1 MNLFSRESDS
11 VVRSVASIRAMRLDN
26 ITVDGLIVPAGWLA
40 ENGIAVSV
48 KREPSAFKP
57 DGSIARAGEC
67 WQNVVTF
74 SSAAIH
80 ESNIFYLPGYSRN
93 NWTQGGVDAH
103 MVYILDKH
111 ERGMEMIRDRESA
124 AAAAESAAAQR
135 AAQYRQRVARFFEL
149 HGKPAREYRANQLV
163 ATKDGLIWKV
173 TKGVGGIL
181 LIAHGEPDILRPVAA
196 DEILVPA
203 SPKHQRE
210 FHALAR
216 GVIY

>member
-48 KREPSAFKP
+48 KREPSALKP

-80 ESNIFYLPGYSRN
+80 ERNIFYLPGYSRN

-135 AAQYRQRVARFFEL
+135 AAQYRQRVAQFFEL
-149 HGKPAREYRANQLV
+149 HGKPAREFRANQLV

-173 TKGVGGIL
+173 TKGVGGLL
-181 LIAHGEPDILRPVAA
+181 LIAQGDPDKERAIAP
-196 DEILVPA
+196 DEVLVPA
-203 SPKHQRE
+203 GDKYQRE
-210 FHALAR
+210 FHALAH
-216 GVIY
+216 GVIS